1 MSLKM
6 VCRDC
11 ESEICYDPFLKLLYC
26 PKCKIYYETCC
37 KDCNSKKLSS
47 IYPVK
52 KENIM
57 RSKEEIID
65 IIKEL
70 HNQIIA
76 FDGYSVEDEMS
87 HNETN
92 DIFEREIE
100 ILKWVLKEEF

>member
-47 IYPVK
+47 IYPIKNVK
-52 KENIM
+52 KSALQNWMDSESNCQTYVKDVK
-57 RSKEEIID
+57 R
-65 IIKEL
+65 
-70 HNQIIA
+70 
-76 FDGYSVEDEMS
+76 DGE
-87 HNETN
+87 
-92 DIFEREIE
+92 
-100 ILKWVLKEEF
+100 K